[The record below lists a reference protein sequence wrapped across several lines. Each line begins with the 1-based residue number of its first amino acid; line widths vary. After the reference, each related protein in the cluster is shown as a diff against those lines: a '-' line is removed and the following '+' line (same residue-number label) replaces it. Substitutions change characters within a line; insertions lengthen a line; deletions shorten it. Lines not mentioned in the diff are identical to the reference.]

1 MFKNKTNQ
9 TKLLFFGYP
18 SNATTSYT
26 GGHLWM
32 KKVADHIEK
41 NSHYSVLKIY
51 THYASDKLPFKIIYD
66 IVNVIKA
73 LVGYPHVAILDAW
86 GESNILLWILLRLL
100 KPKTKI
106 FTVFHHHE
114 PRILSCKNFF
124 DSIYNFI
131 VEKAVVSMLKDS
143 DIILTVSQA
152 SKLQLNNIYGI
163 GSDKI
168 NKIKEKADEKNNK
181 LTKNIKNKIT
191 IVGTGIDKNFCF
203 KNKNKEKIKKDIDF
217 LCIGRI
223 EKFHG
228 LEKIWIQI
236 KEQLPNANLVVIGRI
251 TEENMGLL
259 CKMGIDH
266 RGFVSEN
273 EKISLYSKSKV
284 FIFPSSM
291 EGFGIAVAE
300 AIYTDIPVI
309 AWKLP
314 VFEEFYLKDSRIK
327 IKLIEFGDYNLF
339 ANECV
344 KTLNEYG
351 NTKENDEEKRAIFQF
366 PSWQN
371 VAKNVMTTIDSVNIN
386 LKHKDKKENF

>member
-1 MFKNKTNQ
+1 
-9 TKLLFFGYP
+9 
-18 SNATTSYT
+18 
-26 GGHLWM
+26 
-32 KKVADHIEK
+32 
-41 NSHYSVLKIY
+41 
-51 THYASDKLPFKIIYD
+51 
-66 IVNVIKA
+66 
-73 LVGYPHVAILDAW
+73 
-86 GESNILLWILLRLL
+86 
-100 KPKTKI
+100 
-106 FTVFHHHE
+106 
-114 PRILSCKNFF
+114 
-124 DSIYNFI
+124 
-131 VEKAVVSMLKDS
+131 
-143 DIILTVSQA
+143 
-152 SKLQLNNIYGI
+152 
-163 GSDKI
+163 
-168 NKIKEKADEKNNK
+168 
-181 LTKNIKNKIT
+181 
-191 IVGTGIDKNFCF
+191 
-203 KNKNKEKIKKDIDF
+203 
-217 LCIGRI
+217 
-223 EKFHG
+223 

-236 KEQLPNANLVVIGRI
+236 KEQLPNAKLVVIGRI

-273 EKISLYSKSKV
+273 DKISLYSKSKV

-314 VFEEFYLKDSRIK
+314 VFEEFYLKDNRIK

-371 VAKNVMTTIDSVNIN
+371 VAKNVMTTIDSLNIN
-386 LKHKDKKENF
+386 L

>member
-1 MFKNKTNQ
+1 MIKSKTNQ
-9 TKLLFFGYP
+9 VKLLFFGYP
-18 SNATTSYT
+18 SNTTSYT

-41 NSHYSVLKIY
+41 NNHYSVLKIY
-51 THYASDKLPFKIIYD
+51 NYHVSLKLPFKIIHS
-66 IVNVIKA
+66 IFNVIKA
-73 LVGYPHVAILDAW
+73 LVGYPHIAILDAW

-114 PRILSCKNFF
+114 PRILLCKNFL
-124 DSIYNFI
+124 DSMYNFI

-143 DIILTVSQA
+143 DIILTVSQT

-163 GSDKI
+163 GIDKI
-168 NKIKEKADEKNNK
+168 NKIKEKSDKRNNK
-181 LTKNIKNKIT
+181 LTKNIKNKIA
-191 IVGTGIDKNFCF
+191 IVGTGIDKSFYVKDKD
-203 KNKNKEKIKKDIDF
+203 KNKIDKKDIDF

-228 LEKIWIQI
+228 LEKIWAKIR
-236 KEQLPNANLVVIGRI
+236 EQLPNAKLVVIGRI
-251 TEENMGLL
+251 TEEGMSLL

-266 RGFVSEN
+266 RGFVSETD
-273 EKISLYSKSKV
+273 KISLYSRSKV

-300 AIYTDIPVI
+300 AIYTNIPVI

-314 VFEEFYLKDSRIK
+314 VFEEFYLKDNKIK
-327 IKLIEFGDYNLF
+327 IKLIEFGDCNLF
-339 ANECV
+339 ANECI

-351 NTKENDEEKRAIFQF
+351 NTQKNDEGKRAIFQF
-366 PSWQN
+366 PNWQT
-371 VAKNVMTTIDSVNIN
+371 VAKNVITTIESVNIN
-386 LKHKDKKENF
+386 L

>member
-1 MFKNKTNQ
+1 
-9 TKLLFFGYP
+9 
-18 SNATTSYT
+18 
-26 GGHLWM
+26 
-32 KKVADHIEK
+32 
-41 NSHYSVLKIY
+41 
-51 THYASDKLPFKIIYD
+51 
-66 IVNVIKA
+66 
-73 LVGYPHVAILDAW
+73 
-86 GESNILLWILLRLL
+86 
-100 KPKTKI
+100 
-106 FTVFHHHE
+106 
-114 PRILSCKNFF
+114 RILSCKNFF

-168 NKIKEKADEKNNK
+168 NKIKEKADKKNN
-181 LTKNIKNKIT
+181 IT

-236 KEQLPNANLVVIGRI
+236 KEQLPNAKLVVIGRI

-273 EKISLYSKSKV
+273 DKISLYSKSKV

-314 VFEEFYLKDSRIK
+314 VFEEFYLKI
-327 IKLIEFGDYNLF
+327 IE
-339 ANECV
+339 
-344 KTLNEYG
+344 
-351 NTKENDEEKRAIFQF
+351 
-366 PSWQN
+366 
-371 VAKNVMTTIDSVNIN
+371 
-386 LKHKDKKENF
+386 